1 LHPGAQTNQIL
12 QVYMNTIKVLRIIDP
27 TDCLLEHVSHG
38 VKSYLRE
45 RGDTVRCII
54 SSLTDEEALGGD
66 LYEELQRQD
75 DVRPLEEARYDSDEE
90 EEMPGWDWSPT
101 PSLYYQRTSGSVN
114 VDDEEGMASRDGTT
128 EKAADLL
135 SMLVGIYG
143 SNDLFVDE
151 YRLMLA
157 DKLLANIDFDTDREV
172 HNLELLKKR
181 FSESC
186 MRQCE
191 IMIKDMDDSKR
202 IAANIHSTIRGRSME
217 EENNVVV
224 DVAIVSHIFWP
235 PLQKDSM
242 KNHPRIQ
249 A

>member
-1 LHPGAQTNQIL
+1 
-12 QVYMNTIKVLRIIDP
+12 M
-27 TDCLLEHVSHG
+27 
-38 VKSYLRE
+38 
-45 RGDTVRCII
+45 
-54 SSLTDEEALGGD
+54 
-66 LYEELQRQD
+66 
-75 DVRPLEEARYDSDEE
+75 RPLEEARYDSDEE

-181 FSESC
+181 FGESC

-242 KNHPRIQ
+242 KNHP
-249 A
+249 

>member
-1 LHPGAQTNQIL
+1 
-12 QVYMNTIKVLRIIDP
+12 
-27 TDCLLEHVSHG
+27 
-38 VKSYLRE
+38 
-45 RGDTVRCII
+45 
-54 SSLTDEEALGGD
+54 
-66 LYEELQRQD
+66 
-75 DVRPLEEARYDSDEE
+75 
-90 EEMPGWDWSPT
+90 
-101 PSLYYQRTSGSVN
+101 
-114 VDDEEGMASRDGTT
+114 MASRDGTT

-181 FSESC
+181 FGESC

-242 KNHPRIQ
+242 KNHP
-249 A
+249 